1 MATGFNS
8 SWLYDNTRCHP
19 GPSGEEFMAGRWFDA
34 ISQHCPSTS
43 LPLEPEPEP
52 ESESEP
58 EPERVNPMTSI
69 ALAAGST
76 TQQESETSPQ
86 GRRQQGGRDSSTA
99 LVVSKVLTAIVGLI
113 ILMCVLHALLQFCF
127 LVQCANDRPIGFV

>member
-1 MATGFNS
+1 MVDMATGFNT

-34 ISQHCPSTS
+34 ISQHCPST
-43 LPLEPEPEP
+43 
-52 ESESEP
+52 
-58 EPERVNPMTSI
+58 
-69 ALAAGST
+69 LAAGST
-76 TQQESETSPQ
+76 PQQESETSPQ
-86 GRRQQGGRDSSTA
+86 GRRQHGGRDSSTA